1 MIWMTL
7 PIFLILLFLGIP
19 MAYDLGLV
27 VWLYLIQTDIPST
40 LIAVRMTGMLTS
52 FSLVAVP
59 LFICAASIMTAGG
72 MIRRIVDWCM
82 CLVGWIPGGLAQIN
96 ILLSVIFAG
105 VSGSAMADVASEGQ
119 WIIPTMK
126 ERGYPVDYACA
137 VTVASS
143 VLSPIIP
150 PSVILIVG
158 GIIGDESIVS
168 LFMAGI
174 VPGLIMALLMM
185 VLAYFLAIRYNHP
198 KETGIFSLKMF
209 LSKTRAAALDLFMPI
224 FVFGGMALG
233 WYTPTEGA
241 AVAVAYAIFIGG
253 VVHRELNWKKLFP
266 IIVESVVITGAVL
279 LMVGLASSYSY
290 IITLTHIPKMVATF
304 VSELSAP
311 SWILVLIV
319 FGILIAVGMVMDG
332 LTAFIIFLPV
342 LLPLGN
348 LLHMPNPIQL
358 ILFVAITIVLGV
370 MTPPVGVCLF
380 LASAIAKI
388 DIFRIF
394 RATFPFLVILMF
406 VTILV
411 GFIPFITTWL
421 PSITVK

>member
-1 MIWMTL
+1 
-7 PIFLILLFLGIP
+7 
-19 MAYDLGLV
+19 
-27 VWLYLIQTDIPST
+27 
-40 LIAVRMTGMLTS
+40 
-52 FSLVAVP
+52 
-59 LFICAASIMTAGG
+59 
-72 MIRRIVDWCM
+72 
-82 CLVGWIPGGLAQIN
+82 
-96 ILLSVIFAG
+96 
-105 VSGSAMADVASEGQ
+105 
-119 WIIPTMK
+119 
-126 ERGYPVDYACA
+126 
-137 VTVASS
+137 
-143 VLSPIIP
+143 
-150 PSVILIVG
+150 
-158 GIIGDESIVS
+158 
-168 LFMAGI
+168 
-174 VPGLIMALLMM
+174 
-185 VLAYFLAIRYNHP
+185 
-198 KETGIFSLKMF
+198 MF